1 MCVCEC
7 VCVCVCVLGCVGGA
21 DEGGAAVN
29 RGHCRDLSHHRAG
42 ARYIYIP
49 HGDKHSEGV
58 LSLELAGESDQLPQP
73 TAATPSEGI
82 IEHSV
87 ASSGLQT
94 PHVSTPLPFIL
105 QQLLNHEQNLHLDD
119 LV

>member
-1 MCVCEC
+1 MKAEQQST
-7 VCVCVCVLGCVGGA
+7 
-21 DEGGAAVN
+21 EGI
-29 RGHCRDLSHHRAG
+29 AG
-42 ARYIYIP
+42 ILATIVQEQGTLYIYIP

-82 IEHSV
+82 IDPS

-94 PHVSTPLPFIL
+94 PHVSIPIFCSSC
-105 QQLLNHEQNLHLDD
+105 
-119 LV
+119 